1 MLLKDVLHIMADFG
15 KEIGFNHIDL
25 YVCLF
30 DVENI
35 DLEQKVKNLFLSRT
49 IDQDIFKNILT
60 DDGFVKLCIRIRER
74 YLAPLGKHTSI
85 YNALCGLIKG
95 DKQLHSQEKNFSLPL
110 TQIKLI
116 SSLNLSLFV

>member
-49 IDQDIFKNILT
+49 ID
-60 DDGFVKLCIRIRER
+60 
-74 YLAPLGKHTSI
+74 
-85 YNALCGLIKG
+85 
-95 DKQLHSQEKNFSLPL
+95 
-110 TQIKLI
+110 
-116 SSLNLSLFV
+116 